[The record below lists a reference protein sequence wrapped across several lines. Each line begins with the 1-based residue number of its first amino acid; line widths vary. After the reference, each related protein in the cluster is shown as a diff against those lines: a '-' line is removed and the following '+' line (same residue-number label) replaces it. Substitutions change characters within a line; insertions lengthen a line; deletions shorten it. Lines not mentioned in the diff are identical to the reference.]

1 MITGETEDLAQG
13 PGSGGD
19 VDRNIQMLVLGVGN
33 DMMGDEGVGVRIAR
47 QLNNSFVF
55 PAEVEVIDGGVDGIS
70 LLPLIRSAAEVV
82 IVDAVDRDARP
93 GSIFMFNSE
102 EMPLA
107 DAQQLSGHDNGIIE
121 ALDAAARMGEQI
133 DAMIIGVQPKR
144 TDAFG
149 NGLSKPVTKN
159 VNRVIEIIL
168 DLLAARGLS
177 PELKGTCS
185 MVNPAD
191 WDLDA

>member
-1 MITGETEDLAQG
+1 MTEGFSRGAE
-13 PGSGGD
+13 GGD
-19 VDRNIQMLVLGVGN
+19 NADRNIQMLVLGVGN

-47 QLNNSFVF
+47 QLNNAFVF
-55 PAEVEVIDGGVDGIS
+55 PAEVEVVDGGVGGTA

-102 EMPLA
+102 EMALA
-107 DAQQLSGHDNGIIE
+107 DGPQPSGHDDGIIE
-121 ALDAAARMGEQI
+121 AINGAARMGEQI

-144 TDAFG
+144 KDAFG
-149 NGLSKPVTKN
+149 SDLSKPVTKN

-185 MVNPAD
+185 MVNPAE
-191 WDLDA
+191 WDRDA